1 MSQYPLDPDPQYNP
15 DQLADLTAA
24 TDANS
29 QIPKL
34 FGYLS
39 GSYATATEPEVPGDV
54 IGQIDDEGYFGP
66 ALPGTVMPPFPP
78 VVHPVGATIAK
89 NQNYGQPSIKN
100 NATPGSLIL
109 SFSVSHDATPSAFYV
124 EETGQAVPGD
134 LTPPFLD
141 EVITRPMPLPT

>member
-1 MSQYPLDPDPQYNP
+1 MSNYPLDPDPQYNP

-24 TDANS
+24 TEYNS

-39 GSYATATEPEVPGDV
+39 GSYATPVAVEKPGDLV
-54 IGQIDDEGYFGP
+54 GQIDDEGYFGP

-78 VVHPVGATIAK
+78 VVHPTGPLIPK

-109 SFSVSHDATPSAFYV
+109 SFSVSHDATPAAFYI
-124 EETGQAVPGD
+124 EETRQPDPGNA
-134 LTPPFLD
+134 LPPFLD
-141 EVITRPMPLPT
+141 EVISLSIPLPT